1 VRLAAN
7 IVLFQAGWFA
17 CVLGA
22 AWGHPW
28 AGPAAVAIAAL
39 TRIAQSEGR
48 SREALL
54 LLFCGVLG
62 FAADTAL
69 ISLGLFAPV
78 RGSVPAPW
86 SPPWLVAMWINF
98 GATLNVSLAF
108 LKNRPVLAVALGA
121 AGGPAAYYA
130 GARLGAIAVPEPVWV
145 GLTAVGAAWAV
156 SLPAMVWLAGRA
168 SQASALLQKR

>member
-1 VRLAAN
+1 VRLAVN

-22 AWGHPW
+22 AWGYPW

-39 TRIAQSEGR
+39 TRLAQSDER
-48 SREALL
+48 SREAVLL
-54 LLFCGVLG
+54 LSCGVLG
-62 FAADTAL
+62 FAADTAM
-69 ISLGLFAPV
+69 ISLGFFAPV
-78 RGSVPAPW
+78 RGPVPAPW

-108 LKNRPVLAVALGA
+108 LKNRPALSAALGA
-121 AGGPAAYYA
+121 VGGPAAYYA
-130 GARLGAIAVPEPVWV
+130 GARLGSISVPDPVWV

-156 SLPAMVWLAGRA
+156 SLPAMAWLAGRGP
-168 SQASALLQKR
+168 QASALLQKR